1 MLADRKSHFFHTVWN
16 KSKNNRSLK
25 NGKNKEY
32 TSPYEM
38 DGRIPWPKAIVYG
51 LQHVLAMF
59 VGNLT
64 PLIVICGACGIGA
77 ASDFAEVYVELL
89 QNAMIIAGVVTL
101 VQLLH
106 LSCRWTC
113 SDHYGNEFR
122 FYWCI

>member
-1 MLADRKSHFFHTVWN
+1 MEKT
-16 KSKNNRSLK
+16 
-25 NGKNKEY
+25 KEY

-77 ASDFAEVYVELL
+77 TSDFASVYVELL
-89 QNAMIIAGVVTL
+89 QNAMIIAGC
-101 VQLLH
+101 H
-106 LSCRWTC
+106 IGSAFCNRSCRWTC

>member
-1 MLADRKSHFFHTVWN
+1 MEKT
-16 KSKNNRSLK
+16 
-25 NGKNKEY
+25 KEY

-77 ASDFAEVYVELL
+77 
-89 QNAMIIAGVVTL
+89 
-101 VQLLH
+101 
-106 LSCRWTC
+106 SC
-113 SDHYGNEFR
+113 FL
-122 FYWCI
+122 

>member
-1 MLADRKSHFFHTVWN
+1 METKEKNTATPYDLDGKPPLKLA
-16 KSKNNRSLK
+16 
-25 NGKNKEY
+25 
-32 TSPYEM
+32 
-38 DGRIPWPKAIVYG
+38 IPLG

-101 VQLLH
+101 VQLLQSV
-106 LSCRWTC
+106 LSV
-113 SDHYGNEFR
+113 DVFR
-122 FYWCI
+122 SLWERVPVLLVYLKALQVLWVAE